1 MERAVN
7 KLAMTLFKIIA
18 RVLAIKPTR
27 CFFLILL
34 IVFQSLGSLYAQTT
48 SILESR
54 ITLRVTN
61 ERLDEVLRQISAKGG
76 FSFSYSP
83 DAIDI
88 SSRVSLNATNQS
100 VREILNSLFAGT
112 VSFKERRRYII
123 LQKVAVSS
131 EKKAESFYLN
141 GYVTDRLTGHKL
153 PDASIY
159 EPGTLVSTVSNQYG
173 YYKIRLPAKSEKL
186 HLEIRKESYTGRS
199 VTITDR
205 QDTFMTIALAPD
217 TVRAMPTPTPRI
229 VTRTD
234 SSAQASPR
242 IEIPV
247 IVRAEPL
254 PLPDTLVPI
263 QKKEK
268 MTLDHTL
275 ATIRDG
281 LVFALST
288 AKQAIHTENI
298 GDTLYRPFQASLL
311 PFIGTNQQL
320 SGNVINDV
328 SVNLLAGY
336 SLGVNLFELG
346 LGFNVVR
353 WDVNGLQAAGIAN
366 LVGRQVSGVQIAGI
380 ANMVIGSVDG
390 VQASGIINLTAE
402 DFRGLQIGAVNVTGR
417 DLHGWQLATGL
428 NVARTVHRGHQVG
441 LINYADSSAT
451 TPFGYFS
458 FVRLNG
464 YRRLEL
470 TTDELNYANLTF
482 KTGVRKLYNI
492 FTFGTSGFA
501 PHKPLGSIG
510 YGFGTA
516 WPLGRS
522 VRPWMLNA
530 EYVGSR
536 VAVQRRFLK
545 QPRVGHMR
553 LTVALEKRISP
564 RLALSVGPT
573 FNLLLSPY
581 DGLVQEN
588 ALALGTRLTSSSPAD
603 DTGST
608 YAWIGFQAG
617 LRLCNRL
624 N

>member
-1 MERAVN
+1 
-7 KLAMTLFKIIA
+7 MTLFNIIA
-18 RVLAIKPTR
+18 RILAIKPTR
-27 CFFLILL
+27 CFLLILL
-34 IVFQSLGSLYAQTT
+34 IGLLSRGTLCAQST
-48 SILESR
+48 SILETR

-83 DAIDI
+83 DVIDTK
-88 SSRVSLNATNQS
+88 SRVSLDASNQS
-100 VREILNSLFAGT
+100 VREILNSLFDGT

-123 LQKVAVSS
+123 LQKAVASS

-141 GYVTDRLTGHKL
+141 GYITDRVTGAKL

-186 HLEIRKESYTGRS
+186 HLEIRKEAYAGRS

-217 TVRAMPTPTPRI
+217 TVRAMPTPTPRL
-229 VTRTD
+229 VTRSD
-234 SSAQASPR
+234 SISKVPPR

-247 IVRAEPL
+247 IVYSEPSS
-254 PLPDTLVPI
+254 PDTLIPI
-263 QKKEK
+263 HKKEK
-268 MTLDHTL
+268 EKVPLKQSL
-275 ATIRDG
+275 LTIRDG

-328 SVNLLAGY
+328 SINLLAGY

-353 WDVNGLQAAGIAN
+353 WNVNGLQAAGIAN
-366 LVGRQVSGVQIAGI
+366 LVGRQVNGVQVAGI
-380 ANMVIGSVDG
+380 ANMAIGSVHG
-390 VQASGIINLTAE
+390 VQASAIVNLTAE
-402 DFRGLQIGAVNVTGR
+402 DFRGLQISAVNVTGR
-417 DLHGWQLATGL
+417 DLYGWQIASGL
-428 NVARTVHRGHQVG
+428 NVARTVHRGHQIGFV
-441 LINYADSSAT
+441 NYADSSAT

-482 KTGVRKLYNI
+482 KTGVRKFYNI

-510 YGFGTA
+510 YGVGIA
-516 WPLGRS
+516 RYLGR
-522 VRPWMLNA
+522 RRQGDARKWMLDLNFVA
-530 EYVGSR
+530 SR
-536 VAVQRRFLK
+536 
-545 QPRVGHMR
+545 
-553 LTVALEKRISP
+553 VALEKKLLKASYAIHPRLSLNLERKISP

-573 FNLLLSPY
+573 FNLFFSPY
-581 DGLVQEN
+581 SGVLRTG
-588 ALALGTRLTSSSPAD
+588 GTSLPSVNVTSDSNGE
-603 DTGST
+603 GSA

>member
-1 MERAVN
+1 MITRIVRV
-7 KLAMTLFKIIA
+7 KTTLH
-18 RVLAIKPTR
+18 
-27 CFFLILL
+27 FLLL
-34 IVFQSLGSLYAQTT
+34 LLSGLLTGGTLYAQST
-48 SILESR
+48 SILETR

-61 ERLDEVLRQISAKGG
+61 ERLDEILRQISAQGG

-83 DAIDI
+83 DVIDI
-88 SSRVSLNATNQS
+88 TSRASLNATNLS
-100 VREILNSLFAGT
+100 VREVLNSLFDGT

-123 LQKVAVSS
+123 LQKAVVSA
-131 EKKAESFYLN
+131 EKKTESFYLN
-141 GYVTDRLTGHKL
+141 GYIVDQVTGIKL

-159 EPGTLVSTVSNQYG
+159 EPVTLVSTVSNQYG
-173 YYKIRLPAKSEKL
+173 YYKIRLPAQSEKL
-186 HLEIRKESYTGRS
+186 HLEVRKEAYSGRS
-199 VTITDR
+199 VEISARRTD
-205 QDTFMTIALAPD
+205 FLTIALAPD
-217 TVRAMPTPTPRI
+217 TVRPLASPLPRLI
-229 VTRTD
+229 TRSD
-234 SSAQASPR
+234 SISKVPPR

-247 IVRAEPL
+247 IVYTEP
-254 PLPDTLVPI
+254 PSSDTIIPI
-263 QKKEK
+263 HKKEK
-268 MTLDHTL
+268 EKVPLKQSL
-275 ATIRDG
+275 LTIRDG

-298 GDTLYRPFQASLL
+298 GDTLYRPFQASLM

-336 SLGVNLFELG
+336 SLGVNLLELG

-353 WDVNGLQAAGIAN
+353 WDVNGLQAAGLAN
-366 LVGRQVSGVQIAGI
+366 LVGREVKGLQVAGM
-380 ANMVIGSVDG
+380 ANMVIGSVEG
-390 VQASGIINLTAE
+390 VQAAGLVNLTAE
-402 DFRGLQIGAVNVTGR
+402 DCRGLQMSAVNVTGR
-417 DLHGWQLATGL
+417 DLYGWQIATGL

-441 LINYADSSAT
+441 LFNYADSSAT

-458 FVRLNG
+458 FVRING

-510 YGFGTA
+510 YGIGTA
-516 WPLGRS
+516 CNLGKGP
-522 VRPWMLNA
+522 RPWMLNA
-530 EYVGSR
+530 EYVASR
-536 VAVQRRFLK
+536 LAVQRRFLK

-553 LTVALEKRISP
+553 VAVALEKRISS

-573 FNLLLSPY
+573 FNLLFSPY
-581 DGLVQEN
+581 EGLVREN
-588 ALALGTRLTSSSPAD
+588 FPSLGTRLNNARPLD
-603 DTGST
+603 DPGST
-608 YAWIGFQAG
+608 YAWIGFQVG
-617 LRLCNRL
+617 LRLCNRM

>member
-1 MERAVN
+1 MAPIGWMAQAVN
-7 KLAMTLFKIIA
+7 KATMNSRKLF
-18 RVLAIKPTR
+18 RV
-27 CFFLILL
+27 FLL
-34 IVFQSLGSLYAQTT
+34 IFLLDFSVGGHLYAQSI

-54 ITLRVTN
+54 ITIRVTN
-61 ERLDEVLRQISAKGG
+61 ERLDEVLRLISSKGG

-83 DAIDI
+83 DVIDI
-88 SSRVSLNATNQS
+88 NNRVSIDATNRS
-100 VREILNSLFAGT
+100 IREILNSLFDGT
-112 VSFKERRRYII
+112 VSFKERRRYVI
-123 LQKVAVSS
+123 LQKVVASA
-131 EKKAESFYLN
+131 EKKTDSFYLN
-141 GYVTDRLTGHKL
+141 GYVTDQVTGAKL

-159 EPGTLVSTVSNQYG
+159 EPGTLVSAVSNQYG
-173 YYKIRLPAKSEKL
+173 YYKIRLPTQPEKL
-186 HLEIRKESYTGRS
+186 HLEVRKEAYSGRS
-199 VTITDR
+199 VEITSRRND
-205 QDTFMTIALAPD
+205 FLIIALAPD
-217 TVRAMPTPTPRI
+217 TVRPLTSPTPRI
-229 VTRTD
+229 IIRHD
-234 SSAQASPR
+234 SVARVPPR

-247 IVRAEPL
+247 IVYTEP
-254 PLPDTLVPI
+254 PSTDTIIPI
-263 QKKEK
+263 HKKEK
-268 MTLDHTL
+268 EKVPLKQSL
-275 ATIRDG
+275 LNIRDG

-298 GDTLYRPFQASLL
+298 DDTLYRPFQASLM

-336 SLGVNLFELG
+336 SLGVNLLELG

-366 LVGRQVSGVQIAGI
+366 LTGRRLKGVQVAGV
-380 ANMVIGSVDG
+380 ANMVIGSVEG
-390 VQASGIINLTAE
+390 IQASGIINLTAE
-402 DFRGLQIGAVNVTGR
+402 DFRGLQLGGINVTGG

-441 LINYADSSAT
+441 FVNYADSSAT

-470 TTDELNYANLTF
+470 TTDELNFGNVTF

-492 FTFGTSGFA
+492 FTFGTSSFA
-501 PHKPLGSIG
+501 PNKPLGSIG
-510 YGFGTA
+510 YGIGTA
-516 WPLGRS
+516 WYLGRGQGS
-522 VRPWMLNA
+522 DRKWMLDLNF
-530 EYVGSR
+530 
-536 VAVQRRFLK
+536 VAHR
-545 QPRVGHMR
+545 
-553 LTVALEKRISP
+553 VALEKKFLKAPYAVHPRLSLNLECKISP

-573 FNLLLSPY
+573 FNLFFSPY
-581 DGLVQEN
+581 SGLLRAGGASLPSITV
-588 ALALGTRLTSSSPAD
+588 TSDAN
-603 DTGST
+603 GARST

>member
-1 MERAVN
+1 MITRILKV
-7 KLAMTLFKIIA
+7 KITL
-18 RVLAIKPTR
+18 
-27 CFFLILL
+27 CSFLLLITILL
-34 IVFQSLGSLYAQTT
+34 TQGTSVAQSS
-48 SILESR
+48 SILENR
-54 ITLRVTN
+54 ISLRVTN
-61 ERLDEVLRQISAKGG
+61 ERLDAVLRQISAQGG

-83 DAIDI
+83 DVIDI
-88 SSRVSLNATNQS
+88 SSRVSLNATNLS

-112 VSFKERRRYII
+112 VSFKERRRYVI
-123 LQKVAVSS
+123 LQKVAASA
-131 EKKAESFYLN
+131 EKKPDSFYLN
-141 GYVTDRLTGHKL
+141 GYVTDRVTGAKL

-186 HLEIRKESYTGRS
+186 HLEIRKEAYSGRS
-199 VTITDR
+199 VAISDR
-205 QDTFMTIALAPD
+205 RDAFLTIALAPD
-217 TVRAMPTPTPRI
+217 TVRPLAPPTPRI
-229 VTRTD
+229 NGRPD
-234 SSAQASPR
+234 SIAKVPSR

-247 IVRAEPL
+247 IVRAEP
-254 PLPDTLVPI
+254 PPAPDTLIPN
-263 QKKEK
+263 QKKERQK
-268 MTLDHTL
+268 VPLKQSL
-275 ATIRDG
+275 LTIRDG
-281 LVFALST
+281 LVYALST

-336 SLGVNLFELG
+336 SLGVTRLELG

-366 LVGRQVSGVQIAGI
+366 LVGRDVKGLQASGI
-380 ANMVIGSVDG
+380 ANMAIGSVNG
-390 VQASGIINLTAE
+390 VQLAGFVNLTAE
-402 DFRGLQIGAVNVTGR
+402 DFRGLQLSAVNVTGR
-417 DLHGWQLATGL
+417 DLHGWQLGSAL
-428 NVARTVHRGHQVG
+428 NVARTVQRGHQVG
-441 LINYADSSAT
+441 LFNYADSSAT

-470 TTDELNYANLTF
+470 TTDELNYANFTF

-492 FTFGTSGFA
+492 FTLGTSGFA
-501 PHKPLGSIG
+501 RNKPLGSIG

-516 WPLGRS
+516 WNLGQA

-530 EYVGSR
+530 EFVASR
-536 VAVQRRFLK
+536 LAVQRRFLR

-553 LTVALEKRISP
+553 VAMALEKRISP

-573 FNLLLSPY
+573 FNLLFSAY

-588 ALALGTRLTSSSPAD
+588 PLMLGTRLNTSSSD
-603 DTGST
+603 RST

-617 LRLCNRL
+617 LRLCNRER
-624 N
+624 

>member
-1 MERAVN
+1 M
-7 KLAMTLFKIIA
+7 IA
-18 RVLAIKPTR
+18 RSVAIKPTR

-34 IVFQSLGSLYAQTT
+34 IGLQSLGSLYAQSA

-83 DAIDI
+83 DVIDI
-88 SSRVSLNATNQS
+88 SSRVSLNATNLS

-123 LQKVAVSS
+123 LQKVVASS

-141 GYVTDRLTGHKL
+141 GYVTDRLTGAKL

-186 HLEIRKESYTGRS
+186 HLEIRKEAYAGRS
-199 VTITDR
+199 VAIVDR
-205 QDTFMTIALAPD
+205 QDTFLTIALAPD

-229 VTRTD
+229 VNRPD
-234 SSAQASPR
+234 SSIQASPR
-242 IEIPV
+242 IKIPV
-247 IVRAEPL
+247 IVRVEP
-254 PLPDTLVPI
+254 PSLPDTLTPI
-263 QKKEK
+263 HRKER
-268 MTLDHTL
+268 MPLDQTL

-328 SVNLLAGY
+328 SINLLAGY
-336 SLGVNLFELG
+336 SLGVNLVEVG

-366 LVGRQVSGVQIAGI
+366 LVGRQVNGVQVAGI
-380 ANMVIGSVDG
+380 ANMAIGSMHG
-390 VQASGIINLTAE
+390 VQASAIINLTAE
-402 DFRGLQIGAVNVTGR
+402 DSRGLQISAVNVTGR
-417 DLHGWQLATGL
+417 DLHGWQIASGL
-428 NVARTVHRGHQVG
+428 NVARTVHRGHQIGFV
-441 LINYADSSAT
+441 NYADSSAT

-464 YRRLEL
+464 YRRFEL
-470 TTDELNYANLTF
+470 TTDELHYANLTF

-510 YGFGTA
+510 YGVGIA
-516 WPLGRS
+516 RYLGRR
-522 VRPWMLNA
+522 RPGDVPNWMLDLNFVA
-530 EYVGSR
+530 SR
-536 VAVQRRFLK
+536 
-545 QPRVGHMR
+545 
-553 LTVALEKRISP
+553 VALEKKLLKAPYAIHPRLSLNLERRISP

-573 FNLLLSPY
+573 FNLFFSPY
-581 DGLVQEN
+581 TGL
-588 ALALGTRLTSSSPAD
+588 LRGDKTSLPSINVTMDAKGE
-603 DTGST
+603 GSA